1 MRISDWSSDV
11 CSSDLLGIIFLVIK
25 GSEYHAEYLEGL
37 MSGAGERQTFHSV
50 GERMFMD
57 GYFIAT
63 GLHAFHVF
71 VGVAML
77 AGCAWRLLVD
87 HPPSNIGLGNIGFYW
102 PLVDIICIFLFHF
115 LYFSRFD

>member
-1 MRISDWSSDV
+1 MFALAAV
-11 CSSDLLGIIFLVIK
+11 LGIIFLVIK

-50 GERMFMD
+50 GERMFLD

-63 GLHAFHVF
+63 GLTAFPVF

-77 AGCAWRLLVD
+77 SGFAWRVLGD
-87 HPPSNIGLGNIGFYW
+87 HPPSYIGLEKTGFCW
-102 PLVDIICIFLFHF
+102 HLVDIVWIFLFPI
-115 LYFSRFD
+115 LYLILLDVRDAFV

>member
-77 AGCAWRLLVD
+77 AGCAWRLLGD
-87 HPPSNIGLGNIGFYW
+87 HPPSNIGLGNIG
-102 PLVDIICIFLFHF
+102 LDRKSTRLNSSH
-115 LYFSRFD
+115 